1 MNLKIISLNI
11 NGLRYKAD
19 YIDKYFKH
27 IDIICLQEN
36 KLNNILVKHK
46 FFKNFNEYHFNDPNT
61 QGQYGVSILYNNKII
76 LKFINE
82 IVINNNYGRAA
93 IIEFEYNNQNI
104 TIINI
109 YAQHISDIT
118 NKDKIKLKINFY
130 KKLITIIHQLKHQN
144 LIVLGDFN
152 ANKNKTIE
160 YMAPSY
166 KITPPG
172 FYDIELY
179 IYNQFLTKTNLIN
192 LYKYNGIYTYYSQ
205 RTRQKYIMFKH
216 NKGLTVD
223 AIMINNK
230 FKHIIKKYHFEILKK
245 YYTLSDHLPLYLEL
259 QF

>member
-11 NGLRYKAD
+11 NGLRHKSE
-19 YIDKYFKH
+19 YIDKYFKN

-36 KLNNILVKHK
+36 KLNNILVKQK
-46 FFKNFNEYHFNDPNT
+46 LFKNFNEYHFIDPYT

-82 IVINNNYGRAA
+82 IVINNNYGRVA
-93 IIEFEYNNQNI
+93 IMEFEYNKYNI
-104 TIINI
+104 IIINI
-109 YAQHISDIT
+109 YAHHISDIN
-118 NKDKIKLKINFY
+118 NKNRIKEKINFY
-130 KKLITIIHQLKHQN
+130 KKLINLVNKFKNKN
-144 LIVLGDFN
+144 LILLGDFN
-152 ANKNKTIE
+152 ANKDKSLENIC
-160 YMAPSY
+160 PSY

-172 FYDIELY
+172 FYDIELN
-179 IYNQFLTKTNLIN
+179 IYNKFLAKTNLIN
-192 LYKYNGIYTYYSQ
+192 LYKYNGVYSYYSQ

-223 AIMINNK
+223 AIMVNNK
-230 FKHIIKKYHFEILKK
+230 FKNIIIKYHFEILNK